1 MTTTTYVIGQTLISV
16 LQDCS
21 PGFSLLLFFLP
32 QNNIFEQLALS
43 TLGLTASFCSS
54 EESRTR
60 SKEETESAAEASC
73 TGGCDCREELSVSCL
88 ASSEEPGSLLH
99 AHKGRLTDGN
109 GLQETVQNDSEDTGE
124 TLFLRN
130 SDLHTELDGESG
142 SQVPDVH

>member
-1 MTTTTYVIGQTLISV
+1 M
-16 LQDCS
+16 LQGCS
-21 PGFSLLLFFLP
+21 PGFSLWLFFLP

-43 TLGLTASFCSS
+43 TLGLTASFCSR
-54 EESRTR
+54 EESSTR

-73 TGGCDCREELSVSCL
+73 TGGCDCRELSVSCL
-88 ASSEEPGSLLH
+88 ASSEGPGSLLH

-142 SQVPDVH
+142 SQVSDAH